1 MDRFSKYNPKAAFSF
16 FLVEILLTIII
27 FNPILLAV
35 SFVSAFVY
43 KLKLDGR
50 AAFLY
55 LLKFILPMILLVM
68 VFNFA
73 FSHYG
78 MTVLFVFRDMNFTAE
93 SLFYGFTQGM
103 LLGCVMMWFSC
114 YSRVITAERFI
125 AVFGRILPNTALIFS
140 MVLSFI
146 PRLRKNAGEI
156 SDARQLVNSESK
168 LKKSINNFSALI
180 TMTLEESIETAD
192 SMKARGYNKGRNIY
206 LKYRFSLKDLFLL
219 IFTFIAGTVLL
230 VFKGMGYLDFL
241 FDPVIKMGRLSIWA
255 VIIFAVLSLLPVI
268 IDFLEDMRWFY
279 LKRKI

>member
-16 FLVEILLTIII
+16 FLLEIILTIVI
-27 FNPILLAV
+27 FNPIMLAV
-35 SFVSAFVY
+35 SFISAFAY

-50 AAFLY
+50 AAVSY
-55 LLKFILPMILLVM
+55 LFKFVLPLVLLVTA
-68 VFNFA
+68 FNFV

-78 MTVLFVFRDMNFTAE
+78 MSILFVWLEMNFTAE
-93 SLFYGFTQGM
+93 SLFYGFNQGM
-103 LLGCVMMWFSC
+103 LLGSVIMWFSC

-125 AVFGRILPNTALIFS
+125 AVFGRIIPNTALIFS

-192 SMKARGYNKGRNIY
+192 SMKARGYNKGRSIY
-206 LKYRFSLKDLFLL
+206 NKYHFSIKDFIFILFIVITSVVLVVLKSL
-219 IFTFIAGTVLL
+219 GQ
-230 VFKGMGYLDFL
+230 LDFL
-241 FDPVIKMGRLSIWA
+241 FDPVIKMGRLPIWA
-255 VIIFAVLSLLPVI
+255 VIIFVVMSLLPVI
-268 IDFLEDMRWFY
+268 IDLLEDMRWSY
-279 LKRKI
+279 LKQKI

>member
-16 FLVEILLTIII
+16 FLVEILLTIVI

-35 SFVSAFVY
+35 SFVSAFAY

-78 MTVLFVFRDMNFTAE
+78 MTVLFVSFFLIFTAE
-93 SLFYGFTQGM
+93 SLFYGFTQGL

-125 AVFGRILPNTALIFS
+125 AVFGRIIPNTALIFS

-192 SMKARGYNKGRNIY
+192 SMKARGYNKGRSIY
-206 LKYRFSLKDLFLL
+206 LKYCFSLKDLFLL
-219 IFTFIAGTVLL
+219 VFTFIAGTVLL

-241 FDPVIKMGRLSIWA
+241 FDPVIKMDRLSIWA

>member
-16 FLVEILLTIII
+16 FLFEILLTIVI

-35 SFVSAFVY
+35 SFVSAFAY

-78 MTVLFVFRDMNFTAE
+78 MTVLFVFREMNFTAE
-93 SLFYGFTQGM
+93 SLFYGFTQGL

-125 AVFGRILPNTALIFS
+125 AVFGRIIPNTALIFS

-192 SMKARGYNKGRNIY
+192 SMKARGYNKGRSIY
-206 LKYRFSLKDLFLL
+206 LKYCFSLKDLFLL
-219 IFTFIAGTVLL
+219 VFTFIAGTVLL

-241 FDPVIKMGRLSIWA
+241 FDPVIKMDRLSIWA

>member
-16 FLVEILLTIII
+16 FLIEIVLTIVI
-27 FNPILLAV
+27 FNPIMLAI
-35 SFVSAFVY
+35 SFLSAFGY
-43 KLKLDGR
+43 KLKLEGR

-55 LLKFILPMILLVM
+55 LLKFIFPLIALVA

-78 MTVLFVFRDMNFTAE
+78 MTVLFTFRDMNFTAE
-93 SLFYGFTQGM
+93 SLFYGFTQGL
-103 LLGCVMMWFSC
+103 LLGSVIMWFSI
-114 YSRVITAERFI
+114 YGRVITAERFI
-125 AVFGRILPNTALIFS
+125 AVFGRIMPNTALIFS

-156 SDARQLVNSESK
+156 NDARQLIGSEGK
-168 LKKSINNFSALI
+168 LKKSMNNFSALI
-180 TMTLEESIETAD
+180 TMTLEQSIETAD

-206 LKYRFSLKDLFLL
+206 MKYRFSRNDLLL
-219 IFTFIAGTVLL
+219 MLFTFLSGAALIITKAI
-230 VFKGMGYLDFL
+230 GYLDFL
-241 FDPVIKMGRLSIWA
+241 FDPVIKMKNMPVYA
-255 VIIFAVLSLLPVI
+255 VLIFAVLSLLPVI

>member
-16 FLVEILLTIII
+16 FLVEILLTIVI

-35 SFVSAFVY
+35 SFVSAFAY

-55 LLKFILPMILLVM
+55 LLKFILPMVLLVA

-114 YSRVITAERFI
+114 YGRVITAERFI
-125 AVFGRILPNTALIFS
+125 AVFGRIIPNTALVFS

-156 SDARQLVNSESK
+156 SDARQLVNSENK

-219 IFTFIAGTVLL
+219 VFTFIAGTVLL

>member
-16 FLVEILLTIII
+16 FLVEILLTIVI

-35 SFVSAFVY
+35 SFVSAFAY

-78 MTVLFVFRDMNFTAE
+78 MTVLFVFREMNFTAE
-93 SLFYGFTQGM
+93 SLFYGFTQGL

-125 AVFGRILPNTALIFS
+125 AVFGRIIPNTALIFS

-192 SMKARGYNKGRNIY
+192 SMKARGYNKGRSIY
-206 LKYRFSLKDLFLL
+206 LKYCFSLKDLFLL
-219 IFTFIAGTVLL
+219 VFTFIAGTVLL

-241 FDPVIKMGRLSIWA
+241 FFSVIKMDRLSIWA

>member
-16 FLVEILLTIII
+16 FLVEILLTIVI

-35 SFVSAFVY
+35 SFVSAFAY

-55 LLKFILPMILLVM
+55 LLKFILPMVLLVM

-114 YSRVITAERFI
+114 YGRVITAERFI
-125 AVFGRILPNTALIFS
+125 AVFGRIIPNTALVFS

-156 SDARQLVNSESK
+156 SDARQLVNSENK

-192 SMKARGYNKGRNIY
+192 SMKARGYNKGRSIY

-219 IFTFIAGTVLL
+219 VFTFIAGTVLL

>member
-16 FLVEILLTIII
+16 FLVEILLTIVI

-35 SFVSAFVY
+35 SFVSAFAY

-78 MTVLFVFRDMNFTAE
+78 MTVLFVFREMNFTAE
-93 SLFYGFTQGM
+93 SLFYGFTQGL

-114 YSRVITAERFI
+114 YSRVITAERII
-125 AVFGRILPNTALIFS
+125 AVFGRIIPNTALIFS

-192 SMKARGYNKGRNIY
+192 SMKARGYNKGRSIY
-206 LKYRFSLKDLFLL
+206 LKYCFSLKDLFLL
-219 IFTFIAGTVLL
+219 VFTFIAGTVLL

-241 FDPVIKMGRLSIWA
+241 FDPVIKMDRLSIWA

>member
-1 MDRFSKYNPKAAFSF
+1 
-16 FLVEILLTIII
+16 
-27 FNPILLAV
+27 
-35 SFVSAFVY
+35 
-43 KLKLDGR
+43 
-50 AAFLY
+50 
-55 LLKFILPMILLVM
+55 MILLVM

-78 MTVLFVFRDMNFTAE
+78 MTVLFVFREMNFTAE
-93 SLFYGFTQGM
+93 SLFYGFTQGL

-125 AVFGRILPNTALIFS
+125 AVFGRIIPNTALIFS

-192 SMKARGYNKGRNIY
+192 SMKARGYNKGRSIY
-206 LKYRFSLKDLFLL
+206 LKYCFSLKDLFLL
-219 IFTFIAGTVLL
+219 VFTFIAGTVLL

-241 FDPVIKMGRLSIWA
+241 FDPVIKMDRLSIWA

>member
-16 FLVEILLTIII
+16 FLVEILLTIVI
-27 FNPILLAV
+27 FNPILLTV

-55 LLKFILPMILLVM
+55 LLKFILPMVLLVM

-93 SLFYGFTQGM
+93 SLFYGFTQGL

-125 AVFGRILPNTALIFS
+125 AVFGRIIPNTALIFS

-192 SMKARGYNKGRNIY
+192 SMKARGYNKGRSIY
-206 LKYRFSLKDLFLL
+206 LKYCFSLKDLFLL
-219 IFTFIAGTVLL
+219 VFTFIAGTVLL

>member
-16 FLVEILLTIII
+16 FLIEIVLTIVI
-27 FNPILLAV
+27 FNPIMLAI
-35 SFVSAFVY
+35 SFLSAFGY
-43 KLKLDGR
+43 KLKLEGR

-55 LLKFILPMILLVM
+55 LLKFIFPLIALVA

-78 MTVLFVFRDMNFTAE
+78 MTVLFTFRDMNFTAE
-93 SLFYGFTQGM
+93 SLFYGFTQGL
-103 LLGCVMMWFSC
+103 LLGSVIMWFSI
-114 YSRVITAERFI
+114 YGRVITAERFI
-125 AVFGRILPNTALIFS
+125 AVFGRIMPNTALIFS

-156 SDARQLVNSESK
+156 NDARQLIGSEGK
-168 LKKSINNFSALI
+168 LKKSMNNFSALI
-180 TMTLEESIETAD
+180 TMTLEQSIETAD

-206 LKYRFSLKDLFLL
+206 MKYRFSRNDLLLMLFAFLSGAAL
-219 IFTFIAGTVLL
+219 IIIKAI
-230 VFKGMGYLDFL
+230 GYLDFL
-241 FDPVIKMGRLSIWA
+241 FDPVIKMKNMSVYA
-255 VIIFAVLSLLPVI
+255 VLIFAVLSLLPVI

>member
-16 FLVEILLTIII
+16 FLVEILLTIVI

-35 SFVSAFVY
+35 SFVSAFAY

-55 LLKFILPMILLVM
+55 LLKFILPMVLLVA

-93 SLFYGFTQGM
+93 SLFYGFTQGL

-125 AVFGRILPNTALIFS
+125 AVFGRIIPNTALIFS

-192 SMKARGYNKGRNIY
+192 SMKARGYNKGRSIY
-206 LKYRFSLKDLFLL
+206 LKYCFSLKDLFLL
-219 IFTFIAGTVLL
+219 VFTFIAGTVLL

-279 LKRKI
+279 LKRTI

>member
-16 FLVEILLTIII
+16 FLVEILLTIVI
-27 FNPILLAV
+27 FNQILLSV
-35 SFVSAFVY
+35 SFVSAFAY

-78 MTVLFVFRDMNFTAE
+78 MTVLFVFREMNFTAE
-93 SLFYGFTQGM
+93 SLFYGFTQGL

-125 AVFGRILPNTALIFS
+125 AVFGRIIPNTALIFS

-192 SMKARGYNKGRNIY
+192 SMKARGYNKGRSIY
-206 LKYRFSLKDLFLL
+206 LKYCFSLKDLFLL
-219 IFTFIAGTVLL
+219 VFTFIAGTVLL

-241 FDPVIKMGRLSIWA
+241 FDPVIKMDRLSIWA

>member
-16 FLVEILLTIII
+16 FLIEIVLTIVI
-27 FNPILLAV
+27 FNPIMLSI
-35 SFVSAFVY
+35 SFLSAFVY
-43 KLKLDGR
+43 KLKLEGR

-55 LLKFILPMILLVM
+55 LLKFILPLIALVA

-78 MTVLFVFRDMNFTAE
+78 MTVLFTFRDMNFTAE
-93 SLFYGFTQGM
+93 SLFYGFTQGL
-103 LLGCVMMWFSC
+103 LLGSVIMWFSI
-114 YSRVITAERFI
+114 YGRVITAERFI
-125 AVFGRILPNTALIFS
+125 AVFGRIMPNTALIFS

-156 SDARQLVNSESK
+156 NDARQLIGSEGK

-180 TMTLEESIETAD
+180 TMTLEQSIETAD

-206 LKYRFSLKDLFLL
+206 MKYRFSQNDLLLMLFSFLSGAIL
-219 IFTFIAGTVLL
+219 IIIKAI
-230 VFKGMGYLDFL
+230 GYLDFL
-241 FDPVIKMGRLSIWA
+241 FDPVIRVKNVPAYA
-255 VIIFAVLSLLPVI
+255 VLIFAVLSLLPVI

-279 LKRKI
+279 LKRRI

>member
-16 FLVEILLTIII
+16 FLIEIVLTIVI
-27 FNPILLAV
+27 FNPIMLSI
-35 SFVSAFVY
+35 SFLSAFVY
-43 KLKLDGR
+43 KLKLEGR
-50 AAFLY
+50 ASFLY
-55 LLKFILPMILLVM
+55 LLKFILPLIALVA

-78 MTVLFVFRDMNFTAE
+78 MTVLFTFRDMNFTAE
-93 SLFYGFTQGM
+93 SLFYGFTQGL
-103 LLGCVMMWFSC
+103 LLGSVIMWFSI
-114 YSRVITAERFI
+114 YGRVITAERFI
-125 AVFGRILPNTALIFS
+125 AVFGRIMPNTALIFS

-156 SDARQLVNSESK
+156 NDARQLIGSEGK

-180 TMTLEESIETAD
+180 TMTLEQSIETAD

-206 LKYRFSLKDLFLL
+206 MKYCFSLNDLLLMLFSFLSGAVL
-219 IFTFIAGTVLL
+219 IIIKAI
-230 VFKGMGYLDFL
+230 GYLDFL
-241 FDPVIKMGRLSIWA
+241 FDPVIRMKNVPVYA
-255 VIIFAVLSLLPVI
+255 VLIFAVLSLLPVI

>member
-16 FLVEILLTIII
+16 FLIEIVLTIVI
-27 FNPILLAV
+27 FNPIMLSI
-35 SFVSAFVY
+35 SFLSAFVY
-43 KLKLDGR
+43 KLKLEGR

-55 LLKFILPMILLVM
+55 LLKFILPLIALVA

-78 MTVLFVFRDMNFTAE
+78 MTVLFTFRDMNFTAE
-93 SLFYGFTQGM
+93 SLLYGFTQGL
-103 LLGCVMMWFSC
+103 LLGSVIMWFSN
-114 YSRVITAERFI
+114 YGRVITAERFI
-125 AVFGRILPNTALIFS
+125 AVFGRIMPNTALIFS

-156 SDARQLVNSESK
+156 NDARQLIGSEGK
-168 LKKSINNFSALI
+168 LKKSMNNFSALI
-180 TMTLEESIETAD
+180 TMTLEQSIETAD

-206 LKYRFSLKDLFLL
+206 MKYRFSLNDLLL
-219 IFTFIAGTVLL
+219 MLFTFLSGAVLIII
-230 VFKGMGYLDFL
+230 KAIGYLDFL
-241 FDPVIKMGRLSIWA
+241 FDPVIKMKNMPVYA
-255 VIIFAVLSLLPVI
+255 VLIFAVLSLLPVI